1 MEEVHNYPFDP
12 VIKFKQ
18 PGRSFSYKIIK
29 EGTYPNKSS
38 LVYTL
43 PPNKY
48 RIPDNY
54 VVETTWGRSTNQC
67 TVQCIINYNDSKPV
81 FQICF
86 GKYFEYKVSSVKT
99 ATDAANLFHKQY
111 SSQKGTKTSGIYL
124 FGLQLKILDK
134 VRDKKRCA
142 HMLKQINQCGNS
154 TLTRRATCIGNHMLA
169 EFTEKAPNFY
179 NVEEIPVLENI
190 RYSVNNHIFDIN
202 YGNEDKTKKKQKI
215 ESMVRVLDEENIS
228 RNPYRRLYAIESHL
242 PREGAVSKER
252 QRINKEM
259 AQLIPISIVDV
270 NTKNQ
275 VDQSEEEDIED
286 EAIVQ
291 EVIDAV
297 GKGGYRNI
305 KDILQYLVPDLI
317 QKGILNPHQPTINLR
332 ISGDGRNVGRKVK
345 HVMVAVAIL
354 DDKSILYKPNHYHT
368 TILYPGCENYDFL
381 SNVMAPFCHDLRNL
395 KEQGLVINNIKWN
408 FQLYFSSDW
417 KFLATCLGF
426 NGAHS
431 KNFCPWCTISK
442 SQQGDLSKEWIISK
456 NINKLIEKNNYY
468 EGHSRKPLFDMIP
481 LNHWIPDELHVML
494 RITDRLWSLLIAE
507 LIEQGSFNDIAR
519 KIIIDEMK
527 KIKINFQFWQ
537 DQGSKAW
544 NYTSLMG
551 DDKLKVLQFFNLTK
565 ILPRRRATMIRDLWN
580 KFYELYIKMKDPITK
595 AEDFK
600 NDAKNWLTLFLTPS
614 EGIPNTQGFKKG
626 LYQPD
631 NMTPYIHV
639 LVHHIS
645 EFMTIHQ
652 KWGLKTFSCSGIEK
666 KNHEQVSYFF
676 RKTMKDGGG
685 GKKKSQSLAIVEI
698 LQHENRNLFYNHNNI
713 PLSYQNPKK
722 IHIKT

>member
-134 VRDKKRCA
+134 
-142 HMLKQINQCGNS
+142 
-154 TLTRRATCIGNHMLA
+154 
-169 EFTEKAPNFY
+169 KAPNFY

-202 YGNEDKTKKKQKI
+202 YGNEDKTKKKRKI
-215 ESMVRVLDEENIS
+215 ESIVRVLDEENIS
-228 RNPYRRLYAIESHL
+228 RNPYRRLCAIESHL

-252 QRINKEM
+252 QRINEEM

-354 DDKSILYKPNHYHT
+354 DDK
-368 TILYPGCENYDFL
+368 
-381 SNVMAPFCHDLRNL
+381 RNL
-395 KEQGLVINNIKWN
+395 DVDEAINDQDLKKERTMETWTNEVVKTNLDVDEANNDKNLKKRMNFGNLDVDEVIND
-408 FQLYFSSDW
+408 Q
-417 KFLATCLGF
+417 
-426 NGAHS
+426 
-431 KNFCPWCTISK
+431 
-442 SQQGDLSKEWIISK
+442 DLKKERTMETWT
-456 NINKLIEKNNYY
+456 
-468 EGHSRKPLFDMIP
+468 R
-481 LNHWIPDELHVML
+481 DE
-494 RITDRLWSLLIAE
+494 
-507 LIEQGSFNDIAR
+507 
-519 KIIIDEMK
+519 
-527 KIKINFQFWQ
+527 
-537 DQGSKAW
+537 
-544 NYTSLMG
+544 
-551 DDKLKVLQFFNLTK
+551 
-565 ILPRRRATMIRDLWN
+565 
-580 KFYELYIKMKDPITK
+580 
-595 AEDFK
+595 
-600 NDAKNWLTLFLTPS
+600 AKRP
-614 EGIPNTQGFKKG
+614 GFKRTNYVQG
-626 LYQPD
+626 PD
-631 NMTPYIHV
+631 PNQIRIRFK
-639 LVHHIS
+639 LDSNGS
-645 EFMTIHQ
+645 EPDSDQ
-652 KWGLKTFSCSGIEK
+652 IEPDLIRFGSD
-666 KNHEQVSYFF
+666 QIY
-676 RKTMKDGGG
+676 
-685 GKKKSQSLAIVEI
+685 
-698 LQHENRNLFYNHNNI
+698 
-713 PLSYQNPKK
+713 
-722 IHIKT
+722 